1 MAQEPIVKIG
11 TVLDMGGHKMPVKSI
26 VADGVIVT
34 HQGSD
39 IEVSQAAVEHA
50 VEESSNGV

>member
-11 TVLDMGGHKMPVKSI
+11 TILDMGGHKMLVKAI
-26 VADGVIVT
+26 CADGVIVQ

-39 IEVSQAAVEHA
+39 IEVSKAAVEHA
-50 VEESSNGV
+50 VEESSDGV